1 MATLNVKN
9 FPDDLYE
16 RLKRR
21 AAAQRRSIAGE
32 VVQLL
37 DRAVAEAEPLSIL
50 ELRGLGKEA
59 WSEIDA
65 AEHVRTEREA
75 WD

>member
-50 ELRGLGKEA
+50 ELRGLGKEM
-59 WSEIDA
+59 WREIDV
-65 AEHVRTEREA
+65 AEYIRGERDS

>member
-59 WSEIDA
+59 WREIDA
-65 AEHVRTEREA
+65 AEYVREEREA

>member
-9 FPDDLYE
+9 FPDELYE
-16 RLKRR
+16 RIKRR

-32 VVQLL
+32 VVTLL

-50 ELRGLGKEA
+50 ELRGLGKEV
-59 WSEIDA
+59 WRGIDA
-65 AEHVRTEREA
+65 AEHVRTEREG